1 MFSVEVEI
9 TLLPSACVFNILAD
23 LMFHSKESYLS
34 FKVSFNLLE
43 KKKDE
48 DLKPNVI
55 KRSFRSYLSTIIQL
69 AKFKIG
75 LS

>member
-1 MFSVEVEI
+1 MYNIYSTCITSMFSVEVEI
-9 TLLPSACVFNILAD
+9 TLLASACVFNILAD
-23 LMFHSKESYLS
+23 LMFHSKENYLS

-55 KRSFRSYLSTIIQL
+55 KRSFRSYL
-69 AKFKIG
+69 
-75 LS
+75 

>member
-9 TLLPSACVFNILAD
+9 TLLASACVFNILAD
-23 LMFHSKESYLS
+23 LMFHSKENDLS

-55 KRSFRSYLSTIIQL
+55 KRSFRSYL
-69 AKFKIG
+69 
-75 LS
+75 

>member
-9 TLLPSACVFNILAD
+9 TLLASACVFNILAD
-23 LMFHSKESYLS
+23 LMFYSKENYLS

-55 KRSFRSYLSTIIQL
+55 KRSFRSYL
-69 AKFKIG
+69 
-75 LS
+75 

>member
-1 MFSVEVEI
+1 MYNIHSITSMFSVEVEI
-9 TLLPSACVFNILAD
+9 TLLASACVFNILAD
-23 LMFHSKESYLS
+23 LMFHSKENYLS

-55 KRSFRSYLSTIIQL
+55 KRSFRSYL
-69 AKFKIG
+69 
-75 LS
+75 

>member
-1 MFSVEVEI
+1 MFSVEVVI
-9 TLLPSACVFNILAD
+9 TLLANACVFNILAD

-43 KKKDE
+43 KKDE

-55 KRSFRSYLSTIIQL
+55 KRSF
-69 AKFKIG
+69 
-75 LS
+75 

>member
-1 MFSVEVEI
+1 MYNIYSITSMFSVEVEI
-9 TLLPSACVFNILAD
+9 TLLASACVFNILAD
-23 LMFHSKESYLS
+23 LMFHSKENYLS

-55 KRSFRSYLSTIIQL
+55 KRSFRSYL
-69 AKFKIG
+69 
-75 LS
+75 